1 MNKVKR
7 AEVKFRAHMRP
18 SGWPYSPSTQ
28 EAEAR
33 PALSTEWSF
42 RIVRAP
48 KANTVEKLK
57 TKT

>member
-33 PALSTEWSF
+33 PALSIEWSS
-42 RIVRAP
+42 RIVRTP
-48 KANTVEKLK
+48 KANTVEKK
-57 TKT
+57 T